1 MNFSFGTA
9 GRSIALHS
17 SQPALLRIVA
27 LEELRSTK
35 GPALPLFSAQ
45 VLLLLVCRCLVLE
58 QSDNEERR
66 VAGEEGIGEKRELE
80 PDLCSGP
87 IGNFRFL
94 YRPTWTWCTV
104 TRVGWAL
111 GTRHSLVDCTLVGC
125 GLSAPAFMLD
135 HFNSSL
141 GRKDNSLY
149 SRTQHTTTKFITP
162 RF

>member
-1 MNFSFGTA
+1 MNFAFGTA

-27 LEELRSTK
+27 MEELRSTK

-135 HFNSSL
+135 HYQF
-141 GRKDNSLY
+141 
-149 SRTQHTTTKFITP
+149 
-162 RF
+162 